1 MKRGFCL
8 IVALFFAPAIIS
20 SQELRLPR
28 DPEKLIERVQRFW
41 GRVTAGQRF
50 QALEF
55 VLPEKKDL
63 FLSGNP
69 TPILNAK
76 LVGVDLT
83 ANPDHAAVRISLDVL
98 SKEAASG
105 RLNWTITDS
114 WVWRGNNWYLNLE
127 DPPDLF
133 PKSGS
138 TDAVD
143 IKEVRR
149 QIDKNFEILQN
160 SVDLG
165 TLVEGRHSRVEVP
178 IRYTGDVPISAEL
191 ALPNPLVD
199 VESTPITSR
208 SQHLVLSVGTENW
221 EGPFSLP
228 LALKIRYQAAIVERT
243 LFVKGEV
250 FVPVAFR
257 QSPPNGPIEEG
268 REFSV
273 FVRNNTSQQAGIL
286 FISVDARLDVLKP
299 PSVLPPNQEIEL
311 VLRLRRGE
319 SPDRLFLEL
328 DTPLYGRDIFTYR
341 FRNVRR

>member
-228 LALKIRYQAAIVERT
+228 LLLK
-243 LFVKGEV
+243 
-250 FVPVAFR
+250 
-257 QSPPNGPIEEG
+257 EEG

>member
-1 MKRGFCL
+1 MSKIGGRKRPPFFIRRGHGAPSPLPTDFGILPISLGLGGNMKRGFCL

-228 LALKIRYQAAIVERT
+228 LLLKIRYQAAIVERT

-257 QSPPNGPIEEG
+257 HQA
-268 REFSV
+268 
-273 FVRNNTSQQAGIL
+273 QAG
-286 FISVDARLDVLKP
+286 
-299 PSVLPPNQEIEL
+299 
-311 VLRLRRGE
+311 
-319 SPDRLFLEL
+319 
-328 DTPLYGRDIFTYR
+328 
-341 FRNVRR
+341 